1 MLAIV
6 IQSLRSRAVY
16 KIQFSVEII
25 ISKLVFPMFY
35 HKSICGVHSYPFF
48 GLGVTKLHSTEWHT
62 LLCSI
67 QRLLS

>member
-16 KIQFSVEII
+16 TIQFSVEIL

-35 HKSICGVHSYPFF
+35 HKSICGVHSYSIF
-48 GLGVTKLHSTEWHT
+48 G
-62 LLCSI
+62 
-67 QRLLS
+67 